1 MSEKKDFTPLMEH
14 IKKKYA
20 PELNFGDSEFEIAR
34 FEKNQIVFSEG
45 ATAYE
50 AYLLKKGRI
59 EISVKVEGK
68 KVVLTTLK
76 EKTVFGEMAL
86 VLKEHRRT
94 ATATAVEV
102 SELVKIPKDIFD
114 KYVNASPK
122 LISTCLFTIAGR
134 LQSTTLKASQSP
146 DSYEGVSQIMNLL
159 ATHGRCELIHDE
171 TVDAIAGALAKDKM
185 AVAEIFSLM
194 ESLNLIEI
202 RNSKN
207 GKRMIHLIERDRF
220 LEKALNVF
228 NVLKRYQAGD

>member
-1 MSEKKDFTPLMEH
+1 MSENDFTPLMEH

-20 PELNFGDSEFEIAR
+20 PELHLGDSEFETAR

-50 AYLLKKGRI
+50 AYLLNKGRI

-68 KVVLTTLK
+68 KVVLTTLG

-102 SELVKIPKDIFD
+102 SELVRIPKVMFD
-114 KYVNASPK
+114 KYVDASPK

-134 LQSTTLKASQSP
+134 LQSTTRKASQSP
-146 DSYEGVSQIMNLL
+146 DSHEGVSQIMNLL
-159 ATHGRCELIHDE
+159 AIHERCELFYDE
-171 TVDAIAGALAKDKM
+171 TLDAIAGALSKDKM
-185 AVAEIFSLM
+185 AVAEILSLM

-202 RNSKN
+202 RNSKS
-207 GKRMIHLIERDRF
+207 GKRMVHLIEKDRF
-220 LEKALNVF
+220 LEKALNIF
-228 NVLKRYQAGD
+228 NVLKRYQTCNS

>member
-1 MSEKKDFTPLMEH
+1 MSEKDFTPLMEH
-14 IKKKYA
+14 IKKRYA

-34 FEKNQIVFSEG
+34 FDKNQIVFSEG
-45 ATAYE
+45 DNAYE

-68 KVVLTTLK
+68 KVVLTTLG

-94 ATATAVEV
+94 ATAMAAEV
-102 SELVKIPKDIFD
+102 SELVKIPKDVFD

-159 ATHGRCELIHDE
+159 AIHGRCELIYDE
-171 TVDAIAGALAKDKM
+171 TVDAIAGALSKDEM
-185 AVAEIFSLM
+185 AVVKILTLM
-194 ESLNLIEI
+194 EGLNLIEI
-202 RNSKN
+202 KDSMN
-207 GKRMIHLIERDRF
+207 GTRMVHLIEKDRF
-220 LEKALNVF
+220 LEKAMNVF
-228 NVLKRYQAGD
+228 NVLRRYQTGD